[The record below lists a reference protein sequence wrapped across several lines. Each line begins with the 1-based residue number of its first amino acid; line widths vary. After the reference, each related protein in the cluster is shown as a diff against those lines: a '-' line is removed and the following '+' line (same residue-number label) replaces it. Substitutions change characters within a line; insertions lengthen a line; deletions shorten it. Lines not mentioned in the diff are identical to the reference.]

1 MEHGSQSLPLGL
13 ALGLTVFFVLLNGFF
28 VAAEFA
34 LVKVRTARL
43 QALVRQGKQRAV
55 TVLHILKHLDLYLSA
70 CQLGITLASLV
81 LGYLAE
87 PAVAVLLL
95 KAAHAVGLEV
105 GESGPLHLVALILAL
120 SVVTVLHMTIGE
132 QAPKIW
138 AIVRSESASLKV
150 AVPLRVF
157 ALVFRPFIWFINV
170 LSNWMLRMVGVH
182 GGIGHE
188 GVQDVDE
195 LRALLKQASMAGH
208 ISGRQGTLGENVL
221 RLVELEVRHV
231 MLPRTEVVY
240 LSTARSR
247 AENLETVRTCTHT
260 RLPLCDPD
268 LDAVTGLVHGKDL
281 LVALLDGEEP
291 ELEALLRPMPTMP
304 DTKPLSELLV
314 ELQRDQAHCAV
325 AVDEHGTTVGV
336 VFLEDAVEEIV
347 GPIHDEFDERVASA
361 WAPTE
366 VGGFEMA
373 GSLPLPEA
381 AALLDLEL
389 GSEEDTI
396 AGHVVALVG
405 RLPEVGETLDL
416 PPWRVTVLARSR
428 RRVSRLRF
436 EPEGKGKP
444 EADAGH

>member
-1 MEHGSQSLPLGL
+1 MDHGSQSLPLGWAL
-13 ALGLTVFFVLLNGFF
+13 ALTALFVLLNGFF

-43 QALVRQGKQRAV
+43 EALVRQGKKRAQ

-81 LGYLAE
+81 LGWLAE

-95 KAAHAVGLEV
+95 KAAHAAGIEVEQSGGLHV
-105 GESGPLHLVALILAL
+105 VALILAL

-138 AIVRSESASLKV
+138 AIARSETASLRI
-150 AVPLRVF
+150 ALPLRLF
-157 ALVFRPFIWFINV
+157 AVVFRPFIWFINV
-170 LSNWMLRMVGVH
+170 ISNSMLRMVGVH
-182 GGIGHE
+182 GAIGHE
-188 GVQDVDE
+188 GVQDIDE
-195 LRALLKQASMAGH
+195 LRALLKQASRAGH
-208 ISGRQGTLGENVL
+208 ISGRQGDLGENVL
-221 RLVELEVRHV
+221 RLVDLEVRHV
-231 MLPRTEVVY
+231 MLPRTDVIF
-240 LSTARSR
+240 LSTSR
-247 AENLETVRTCTHT
+247 TADQNLELIRTCRHT

-268 LDAVTGLVHGKDL
+268 LDTVKGLVHGKDV
-281 LVALLDGEEP
+281 LVAMLGGELRP
-291 ELEALLRPMPTMP
+291 DLNTLARPMPVVP

-347 GPIHDEFDERVASA
+347 GPIHDEFDERVAPA
-361 WAPTE
+361 WSPTDS
-366 VGGFEMA
+366 GGFEMA
-373 GSLPLPEA
+373 GRLPLPEA

-389 GSEEDTI
+389 GAEEDSI
-396 AGHVVALVG
+396 AGHVVALLG
-405 RLPEVGETLDL
+405 RLPEVGETLEL
-416 PPWRVTVLARSR
+416 PPWKVTVLALSR

-436 EPEGKGKP
+436 EPMSRRAEPDP
-444 EADAGH
+444 E